1 MSKKN
6 LELAKA
12 IRHKLFA
19 ERKTVKEAWDYA
31 FDVLNSLR
39 ESDRMAA
46 TAAMMVLLN
55 TISKQIIENETSHP
69 LAEAFLSG
77 DHVAK
82 NEWQ

>member
-31 FDVLNSLR
+31 FDVMNGLR
-39 ESDRMAA
+39 ESDRVAA
-46 TAAMMVLLN
+46 TTALMVLMN

-69 LAEAFLSG
+69 LAQAFVSG
-77 DHVAK
+77 DHKPK
-82 NEWQ
+82 N

>member
-12 IRHKLFA
+12 ISHKLFA
-19 ERKTVKEAWDYA
+19 ERDSVKEAWDYA

-39 ESDRMAA
+39 DSDRVAA
-46 TAAMMVLLN
+46 TTALMVLMN
-55 TISKQIIENETSHP
+55 TISKQIIQNETSHP

-77 DHVAK
+77 DHKPK
-82 NEWQ
+82 N

>member
-12 IRHKLFA
+12 IRHNLFA

-31 FDVLNSLR
+31 FDVMNSLR
-39 ESDRMAA
+39 ESDRVAA
-46 TAAMMVLLN
+46 TTALMVMLN

-69 LAEAFLSG
+69 LAQAFVSG
-77 DHVAK
+77 DHKPK
-82 NEWQ
+82 N